1 MARGDPPKRFE
12 DLYQYF
18 LGARAAAAAFYAR
31 GKADPEVAEDLRNYM
46 HMVTGYIEAV
56 QETYKLKKAAGGPS

>member
-18 LGARAAAAAFYAR
+18 QGARAAAAAFYAR
-31 GKADPEVAEDLRNYM
+31 GKANPELAEQMLGYM
-46 HMVTGYIEAV
+46 QMVSAYIEAV
-56 QETYKLKKAAGGPS
+56 QQTYKLKRAARAEP